1 MHPIRPHL
9 KSVIL
14 ANSLLNEHALFFSP
28 ASLLPFMTFLN
39 NLADVAAHFFELGG
53 HSLLAM
59 RLAMA
64 LRCDVRTIMVNPTVS
79 SLLEHLSDNVD
90 AIDTAMDALIETLA
104 ESDSMTKHE
113 QRILFM
119 HLLDPNSNS
128 YNMPFHVQFRKSIDV
143 RANLAV
149 VLESLSILRTRFAD
163 GKATSDVAVNI
174 ANLQEGDIDVF
185 APFVLERG
193 PLCRFAVDE
202 KKYIV
207 KGSIHHH
214 SIADGRSMVWRCCSR
229 RFVPVSIDGD
239 GN

>member
-64 LRCDVRTIMVNPTVS
+64 LRCDVRKIMVNPTVS

-90 AIDTAMDALIETLA
+90 AIDTAMDALIKTLA
-104 ESDSMTKHE
+104 EWDNMT
-113 QRILFM
+113 QST
-119 HLLDPNSNS
+119 SNACFS
-128 YNMPFHVQFRKSIDV
+128 CIF
-143 RANLAV
+143 
-149 VLESLSILRTRFAD
+149 
-163 GKATSDVAVNI
+163 
-174 ANLQEGDIDVF
+174 
-185 APFVLERG
+185 
-193 PLCRFAVDE
+193 
-202 KKYIV
+202 
-207 KGSIHHH
+207 
-214 SIADGRSMVWRCCSR
+214 
-229 RFVPVSIDGD
+229 
-239 GN
+239 